1 MLSWLCVKLTHLFP
15 TSTGSAYSPPSPAA
29 QSPDTTSP
37 VYPDRPIRPLPRR
50 RLRSRLSPEY
60 ADSIKYPPPPNAT
73 KPLFYL
79 PYNEPTPFSNGSPLS
94 GEYAEIDEA
103 LAQAEQA
110 CKMDNT
116 QSYHF
121 KGNELDSEEEEVAG
135 TTSIRRY
142 QELRQVKASTP
153 LRNYPNG
160 PSQATLAK
168 LAKAPMSQSMA
179 SSVES
184 VDGYDSFENTNNK
197 KKRKIPTSGA
207 LGAHQ
212 SSLSAEM
219 ANMGISS
226 ARDMDPSLAE
236 LDAGVGQYHGTGT
249 SAIPAIPSGTAI
261 SGAGRGRYG
270 RAGARNVSGR
280 SPLGVSIN
288 SSNAWQSGRSGPRRD
303 YIPTGPPG
311 IKGEGYFSSP
321 TPQALLTRCQTTL
334 SISPQI
340 KESYQR
346 LLQMQ
351 WHCQRLQSIGRR
363 TQAIFLNNNQPKS
376 PHRPKLSLPSLASQI
391 QPRA

>member
-1 MLSWLCVKLTHLFP
+1 MFSWLCNELTRFF
-15 TSTGSAYSPPSPAA
+15 SACIGSAYSPPSPAG

-37 VYPDRPIRPLPRR
+37 IYPDRPIRPLPRR
-50 RLRSRLSPEY
+50 RLRSRLSPEF
-60 ADSIKYPPPPNAT
+60 ADSIKYPPAPNVT

-79 PYNEPTPFSNGSPLS
+79 PYNEPTSFANGPPLS
-94 GEYAEIDEA
+94 SEFAEIDEA

-116 QSYHF
+116 PSYHF
-121 KGNELDSEEEEVAG
+121 KGNQLDSDEEDAVG
-135 TTSIRRY
+135 TTSLRWY
-142 QELRQVKASTP
+142 QELRQAKVSTP
-153 LRNYPNG
+153 LRNHPNG
-160 PSQATLAK
+160 ASQAALAN
-168 LAKAPMSQSMA
+168 LAKAPMSQSIG

-207 LGAHQ
+207 LGTHQ

-249 SAIPAIPSGTAI
+249 SAIPATPSGIGI

-270 RAGARNVSGR
+270 RTARNVNGR

-303 YIPTGPPG
+303 YTPSGPPG
-311 IKGEGYFSSP
+311 TKGDCFGSP
-321 TPQALLTRCQTTL
+321 NRQTSLTRYQTTSSTKPPL
-334 SISPQI
+334 
-340 KESYQR
+340 KESYQP
-346 LLQMQ
+346 LLRMQ
-351 WHCQRLQSIGRR
+351 RHCKRLQPKGKR
-363 TQAIFLNNNQPKS
+363 TLAVFQNNN
-376 PHRPKLSLPSLASQI
+376 RPGSLP
-391 QPRA
+391 QPRLNLPSFANQILQRA

>member
-1 MLSWLCVKLTHLFP
+1 MLSWLCLELTRLVS
-15 TSTGSAYSPPSPAA
+15 TLTGSAYSPPSPAG

-37 VYPDRPIRPLPRR
+37 IYPDRPIRPLPRR
-50 RLRSRLSPEY
+50 RLRSRLSPEF
-60 ADSIKYPPPPNAT
+60 ADSIKYPPTPNVT

-79 PYNEPTPFSNGSPLS
+79 PYNEPTPFANGSPLS
-94 GEYAEIDEA
+94 GEFAEIDEA
-103 LAQAEQA
+103 LAKADQA
-110 CKMDNT
+110 CKTDNT

-121 KGNELDSEEEEVAG
+121 KGNELDSDEDDAAG
-135 TTSIRRY
+135 TPSIRRY
-142 QELRQVKASTP
+142 QDLKQAKASTP

-160 PSQATLAK
+160 VSQAALAK
-168 LAKAPMSQSMA
+168 LTKAPMSQSMA

-207 LGAHQ
+207 LGTHQ

-226 ARDMDPSLAE
+226 ARDMDSSLAE
-236 LDAGVGQYHGTGT
+236 LDGGVGQYHGTGT
-249 SAIPAIPSGTAI
+249 SAIPAAPSGTGI

-303 YIPTGPPG
+303 YTPTGSQG
-311 IKGEGYFSSP
+311 IKGDDCFSFPSLEVLLIRSQTSP
-321 TPQALLTRCQTTL
+321 SIILQNKEL
-334 SISPQI
+334 SQP
-340 KESYQR
+340 
-346 LLQMQ
+346 LLQMLR
-351 WHCQRLQSIGRR
+351 HCQQL
-363 TQAIFLNNNQPKS
+363 QPKGK
-376 PHRPKLSLPSLASQI
+376 RT
-391 QPRA
+391 

>member
-1 MLSWLCVKLTHLFP
+1 MILWLCAKLIRIFVAL
-15 TSTGSAYSPPSPAA
+15 TGSAYSPPSPAG

-37 VYPDRPIRPLPRR
+37 VYPDRPIRPLPKR
-50 RLRSRLSPEY
+50 RLRSRLSPEF
-60 ADSIKYPPPPNAT
+60 ADSIKYPPAPNVT

-79 PYNEPTPFSNGSPLS
+79 PYNEPTSFGNGSPLS
-94 GEYAEIDEA
+94 GEFAEIDEA

-110 CKMDNT
+110 CKMDNS

-121 KGNELDSEEEEVAG
+121 KGNELDSDEEDGPG

-142 QELRQVKASTP
+142 QELRQIKASIP

-160 PSQATLAK
+160 TSQAALAK
-168 LAKAPMSQSMA
+168 LAKAPMSQSVA

-207 LGAHQ
+207 LGTHQ
-212 SSLSAEM
+212 STLSAEM

-249 SAIPAIPSGTAI
+249 SAVPAAPSGTGV

-288 SSNAWQSGRSGPRRD
+288 SSNAWQSGRSGPKRD
-303 YIPTGPPG
+303 CILSGPPG
-311 IKGEGYFSSP
+311 TKGDF
-321 TPQALLTRCQTTL
+321 
-334 SISPQI
+334 
-340 KESYQR
+340 
-346 LLQMQ
+346 
-351 WHCQRLQSIGRR
+351 
-363 TQAIFLNNNQPKS
+363 
-376 PHRPKLSLPSLASQI
+376 
-391 QPRA
+391 